1 MQSVTRPDQAARAF
15 DPALKNARTCYRH
28 LAGRLGVVVFEAL
41 SARGRFVVS
50 SGAIALST
58 AGCDVLIQNG
68 LLDDDD
74 HAERLEGRLCIDW
87 SERRHHL
94 AGALGSLLTQRM
106 FERGWLRK
114 RRDSRVVIVSAKGE
128 QAFGALGI
136 RLD

>member
-1 MQSVTRPDQAARAF
+1 M
-15 DPALKNARTCYRH
+15 
-28 LAGRLGVVVFEAL
+28 FEAL

-50 SGAIALST
+50 AGAIALST
-58 AGCDVLIQNG
+58 AGVDVLIRNG

-74 HAERLEGRLCIDW
+74 HAERLEGRPCIDW

-114 RRDSRVVIVSAKGE
+114 RRDSRAVIVSAKGE